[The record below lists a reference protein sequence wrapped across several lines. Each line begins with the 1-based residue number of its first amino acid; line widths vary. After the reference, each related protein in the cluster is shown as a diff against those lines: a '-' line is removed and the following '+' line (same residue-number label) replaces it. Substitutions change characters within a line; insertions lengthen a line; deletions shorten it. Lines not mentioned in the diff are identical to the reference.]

1 MSRPQLS
8 VVRPPEPPVDTRA
21 TALRFSETVRTVVGL
36 SRRGRL
42 VTPVFRSP
50 PALEG
55 MDRTIRWRCEKPPVV
70 AIAREGRPLAAVQS
84 DVIEAVVVANSLDRR
99 RADRFRRAAW
109 NALEGTNTA
118 GPGRPRRR
126 SALQTA
132 DGSAEAKPDPQE
144 AVAADL
150 AAS

>member
-1 MSRPQLS
+1 M
-8 VVRPPEPPVDTRA
+8 DTRA

-55 MDRTIRWRCEKPPVV
+55 MDRTIRWRCDKPPVV

-109 NALEGTNTA
+109 AAL
-118 GPGRPRRR
+118 
-126 SALQTA
+126 
-132 DGSAEAKPDPQE
+132 DGSVPRDRAWSGDRIAGARSGGPAVQPGVAQE
-144 AVAADL
+144 VAADL